1 VTSNEYREFLIK
13 KWNNASGWITP
24 QVAGWTFADQHEH
37 DNDFDKHAEESAEE
51 LVKNKKSKIIRS
63 RTTLKIKE
71 PSCEVNEPI
80 NFLNSPLVVL
90 NGISSPIMLRKRR
103 IQ

>member
-1 VTSNEYREFLIK
+1 MIK
-13 KWNNASGWITP
+13 KWNNASGWIKP

-80 NFLNSPLVVL
+80 NFLNSPLVIL
-90 NGISSPIMLRKRR
+90 NGNSSPIMLRKRR
-103 IQ
+103 I